1 MITIHNTDLKPAK
14 AGVAA
19 VTASPKPRMVKLGGL
34 VHEKL
39 PQSLAASKA
48 VASPAPAAA
57 EVRRPAAATISAEA
71 PQQPMPSAAHAQTP
85 KVNLRIFK
93 FFKSHL

>member
-14 AGVAA
+14 AGVAS
-19 VTASPKPRMVKLGGL
+19 VTALPKPRMVKLGGL

-48 VASPAPAAA
+48 VASPAPAA

-71 PQQPMPSAAHAQTP
+71 PQQPLPSAAQGP

-93 FFKSHL
+93 FFKSH